1 MRSQRATPAI
11 GRHGRIA
18 TRILDDGRVRAT
30 AQLKLWDERVEQLVA
45 IGDTVD
51 DAYVMLQ
58 LHIIARL
65 RLSELDAWRDLTP
78 DDPFCE
84 LTYCW
89 LDCLWNLTNTPKSTC
104 AEYQQIAEAQL
115 NPAFAD
121 LTIGELTPERIESYL
136 AHRQV
141 ASEASAR
148 VAREVLA
155 LLVQFAVKEGLITRS
170 GERDR

>member
-1 MRSQRATPAI
+1 MRSQRPTPAI
-11 GRHGRIA
+11 GTHGRIA
-18 TRILDDGRVRAT
+18 TRTLDDGRVRAT
-30 AQLKLWDERVEQLVA
+30 AQLRLWDERVEQLVA
-45 IGDTVD
+45 IGDTAD

-89 LDCLWNLTNTPKSTC
+89 LDLLWNFTNTPKSTC
-104 AEYQQIAEAQL
+104 AEYQQVVETQL

-121 LTIGELTPERIESYL
+121 LTIGELTPERIETYL
-136 AHRQV
+136 AHRQI
-141 ASEASAR
+141 ASEPSAR

-155 LLVQFAVKEGLITRS
+155 LLMQFALKEGLIARS
-170 GERDR
+170 REGNR